1 MNRAATP
8 RESPAR
14 LLRHPA
20 GWLALGLGSGLA
32 PWAPGTVA
40 SAVAVLLWIGL
51 LALVAPAWPVQL
63 ALVALMLVPC
73 IAASGWAAR
82 RLGRKDPGCI
92 VADEFAGQWLV
103 LLVTPPAWP
112 WWLAA
117 FVAFRIFDI
126 GKPWPMRALERLP
139 GGTGIVADDLAAGVY
154 AAVVILTA
162 THFWPAALSLP

>member
-1 MNRAATP
+1 MNRAAIAQ
-8 RESPAR
+8 ESPVR

-63 ALVALMLVPC
+63 ALVALMLAPC

-154 AAVVILTA
+154 AAVVILAA

>member
-1 MNRAATP
+1 MNRAAIAQ
-8 RESPAR
+8 ESPVR

-117 FVAFRIFDI
+117 FVLYKIRQQVFVAADRRINAARDA
-126 GKPWPMRALERLP
+126 KTL
-139 GGTGIVADDLAAGVY
+139 VADDLAAGVY